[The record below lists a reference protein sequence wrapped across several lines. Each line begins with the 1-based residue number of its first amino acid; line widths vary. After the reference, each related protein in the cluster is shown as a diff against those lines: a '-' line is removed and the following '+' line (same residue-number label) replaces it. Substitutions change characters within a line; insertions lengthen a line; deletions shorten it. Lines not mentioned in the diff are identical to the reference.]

1 MFFLGVCLSLYRNL
15 IHSIMK
21 RLRIFTCSFAVMLC
35 LISGAGY
42 AQTENDEGNY
52 FEANKAIETFG
63 SVFKVLNSN
72 YVDEINV
79 GDLTK
84 TAIDAMLLKLDP
96 YTNFYPETDME
107 NVKLQLLGQY
117 GGIGALVHYKDKRTV
132 ISEPYENL
140 PAQKAGLMA
149 GDVIV
154 KINGESCEG
163 KTSDQVSEKLRGQAG
178 TELEISIERN
188 GKRFNKKLKREEI
201 QLPNVSYSGMIA
213 DKVGYIKLDEFTK
226 NAAKNVLEAC
236 KQLKTKGA
244 EALVLDLR
252 GNGGGLL
259 NEAVDIVNIFV
270 EKGQV
275 VVSKKAKDVS
285 KNNTFRTTQKAFA
298 PNIPLVVLIDFSSA
312 SASEIVAGSLQDLDR
327 AVIIG
332 ERSFGKGLVQ
342 TVVPLVYNAQMKV
355 TESKYYIPSGRCIQ
369 AIDYSHR
376 DEYGRA
382 AKVPDSLK
390 TAFKTKNGRT
400 VYAGSGIEP
409 DIFIEPEYAS
419 NIAIALIGKYLY
431 FDYATKF
438 VREHPSIA
446 PAGEFEITDE
456 IYEDFVS
463 FLKDKDYSYTT
474 ASEKSME
481 TLLTIAEK
489 EQVNASTMEEIRQIK
504 NKLAEDKK
512 NDIYKFQD
520 EIKTLLLGEIVSR
533 YYYQKGRAEAL
544 LKHDNELKRAV
555 ELLNDKAEYK
565 KILSK

>member
-1 MFFLGVCLSLYRNL
+1 MRTSRISICFFAMIIYSIAGSL
-15 IHSIMK
+15 
-21 RLRIFTCSFAVMLC
+21 
-35 LISGAGY
+35 Y
-42 AQTENDEGNY
+42 AQTRNNEDNY
-52 FEANKAIETFG
+52 FEINKAIETFG
-63 SVFKVLNSN
+63 SVFKALNSN
-72 YVDEINV
+72 YVDELNA
-79 GDLTK
+79 GELTK

-96 YTNFYPETDME
+96 YTNFYPESDME

-117 GGIGALVHYKDKRTV
+117 GGIGALVHYKNKQTI

-149 GDVIV
+149 GDVIL

-178 TELEISIERN
+178 TDLEISIDRN
-188 GKRFNKKLKREEI
+188 GKRIDKKLKREEI
-201 QLPNVSYSGMIA
+201 QLPNVSYSGMLS
-213 DKVGYIKLDEFTK
+213 DKTGYIKLDEFTK

-236 KQLKTKGA
+236 RQLKAKGA

-270 EKGQV
+270 EKGQI
-275 VVSKKAKDVS
+275 VVSKKAKDIAKS
-285 KNNTFRTTQKAFA
+285 NTFRTTQKAFA
-298 PNIPLVVLIDFSSA
+298 PDIPLIVLIDASSA

-327 AVIIG
+327 AVIMG

-382 AKVPDSLK
+382 TKIPDSLK

-409 DIFIEPEYAS
+409 DVFIGPEYIS
-419 NIAIALIGKYLY
+419 NIAISLISKYLY
-431 FDYATKF
+431 FDYATEF
-438 VREHPSIA
+438 VRKHPSIA

-456 IYEDFVS
+456 IYEDFIS

-481 TLLTIAEK
+481 TLLSVAER
-489 EQVNASTMEEIRQIK
+489 EHVNAATMEEIKRIK
-504 NKLAEDKK
+504 NELAEDKK
-512 NDIYKFQD
+512 NDIYKFKN

-533 YYYQKGRAEAL
+533 YYFQKGRVEAL
-544 LKHDNELKRAV
+544 LKHDNELKKAI
-555 ELLNDKAEYK
+555 ELLNNETEYK

>member
-1 MFFLGVCLSLYRNL
+1 
-15 IHSIMK
+15 
-21 RLRIFTCSFAVMLC
+21 MLC

-285 KNNTFRTTQKAFA
+285 KNNTFRTTQKAFV

-382 AKVPDSLK
+382 ARVPDSLK

-512 NDIYKFQD
+512 NDIYKFKD